1 MMSLCFLH
9 GGFNGPVRLSLSHM
23 LLDGAGVDGF
33 TIGSALFEG
42 NFASGHGDFAAQV
55 RAVLDCLPPRA

>member
-1 MMSLCFLH
+1 
-9 GGFNGPVRLSLSHM
+9 M

-42 NFASGHGDFAAQV
+42 VFTPERDGFATQV
-55 RAVLDCLPPRA
+55 QAVLDCLPPRE

>member
-1 MMSLCFLH
+1 
-9 GGFNGPVRLSLSHM
+9 M

-42 NFASGHGDFAAQV
+42 VFTPERDGFATQV
-55 RAVLDCLPPRA
+55 QAVLDCLSPPRE